1 MSTPRQQSRRKE
13 QSRQQGSPSTPLSPS
28 VTSRREE
35 KDQMINLNNRLAA
48 YIEKIRSLETENRRL
63 QIQVT
68 SHEETSSR
76 EVSNIKE
83 MYETEI
89 KEARRLL
96 DEVAKERAQL
106 QLEVA
111 SLQDRSDSEKIRA
124 DSLEHDNSVLEG
136 KLKDA
141 SKRLRAKEAQTAN
154 ALKERDDAVAQLD
167 SFKAKVN
174 DLAQELETTR
184 KTLESETLQR
194 IEYQNKLQSLQEDLQ
209 FKEKLWKEEVRESR
223 RRHDVSVTEIDENIK
238 VDYESRLEAAI
249 ADLRDQQNYEIDQ
262 MRDDLEGQYKAKIE
276 SARAQVDSTRKLL
289 TQLQEGSKS
298 SQMKIDRFQT
308 TIRSLES
315 ENKKLS
321 HRIGD
326 LEGQLEAAI
335 ELKRAAVAVVE
346 EERDELRSRLDEMET
361 EYAELLNLKLQ
372 LDMEISTYRKL
383 LEEEEARL
391 NISPGQ
397 TESDSKL
404 RTRAARRKRKR
415 VGQTESQEISM
426 KQQKQDTSSSASAS
440 AGTTTITR
448 ETVSVE
454 QTTRQRSTLEVGK
467 EDLFHEQGEPQSEGE
482 KSCVVM

>member
-454 QTTRQRSTLEVGK
+454 QTTRQRSTLE
-467 EDLFHEQGEPQSEGE
+467 GEPQSEGE